1 MTYGRMRLNNASKP
15 IRHASALLLFGALL
29 QSSFTFS
36 SLTEN
41 RSYRAQQ
48 ITAASISSLPRG
60 GMDAI
65 AGSGD
70 WWLTDGELCA
80 AISDVEHD
88 AGIVAGGGSLIDI
101 GFCDRRDDQW
111 AYANVLTG
119 LAKEKAIRAQRITA
133 TSDKRRAEITVS
145 GEDQGLRQ
153 TLRYVLSDEHP
164 GELVLWVEVERVA
177 EGRAVQLSGML
188 TLYPNRA
195 MTPYALSSYLP
206 HYSLGFD
213 HPEIDRNN
221 VFSLVKGMMP
231 ADWNI
236 LLGSHA
242 AEPSI
247 SYGVQLK
254 SVYLSDSAGV
264 DHKLPQFLV
273 TLPHYS
279 LHGWMTRPLWFDSD
293 KPGLLQMAQSQLM
306 DLDVGERM
314 RAHFRIVPGKRA
326 DVAAISD
333 RIYSGPLLSGSVN
346 VAPVVVEINTA
357 EGLPLSQRRIEQ
369 PGKFS
374 VRLPSTARELQ
385 LTARSSW
392 GETLTET
399 LALPSELTGVVNAG
413 ALVFKQRSGVRL
425 PRGEAMKLIF
435 YGRDGTPTPRLRD
448 DLLNFRR
455 AGEPVEHSLVSNNVS
470 LAGVASDPTMVYL
483 PPGDYR
489 VLATRGIE
497 YSVTSTELQ
506 VRPGAMQELKIAA
519 PQREL
524 SSAWPSA
531 DLHVHASASFDS
543 ALPLSEQVRAFAA
556 QGADIMVL
564 AEHNRIVDGSA
575 VVASMGLADQVT
587 VIAGSELTGM
597 SRTAEAPTT
606 IGHSNIFPVVYRD
619 ALYAGGVPR
628 VEATRLRGLIAQTR
642 YRYPEAIFQL
652 NHPRSA
658 DPLDADSAFF
668 DHLSLGRS
676 FEPGLPLTHSRNRS
690 LLAVDPQSG
699 FRDIDIDA
707 MEVLNGAD
715 MKTYVAS
722 RRDWFAL
729 LKQGLSI
736 KATGNSDSHK
746 LDSAVAVP
754 RNYIQLANRAAPAS
768 EKDFA
773 RAIRQGRL
781 YFTTGPL
788 LEITLGDAGLGDTVV
803 GRKHTLTVMPRAA
816 SWVGLDTLRIY
827 LNGRLWREQ
836 KITAN
841 ERYSD
846 SIHVARDSVLN
857 VELSGPV
864 TALYREVLPGFEPLA
879 LSNPIFIDADGDGH
893 WQPPG
898 IP

>member
-1 MTYGRMRLNNASKP
+1 MKLSRIQMT
-15 IRHASALLLFGALL
+15 IRQTGALIL
-29 QSSFTFS
+29 IGALAQQVLAASG
-36 SLTEN
+36 LEH
-41 RSYRAQQ
+41 SYRAEQ
-48 ITAASISSLPRG
+48 IKAGSLTSFARG

-65 AGSGD
+65 AGTGD
-70 WWLTDGELCA
+70 WWISDGELCA
-80 AISDVEHD
+80 AVSDVDHD

-119 LAKEKAIRAQRITA
+119 LAKEKAIRAQRISAYT
-133 TSDKRRAEITVS
+133 DKRRAEITVV
-145 GEDQGLRQ
+145 GEDEGLRQ

-164 GELVLWVEVERVA
+164 GELALWVEVERVA
-177 EGRAVQLSGML
+177 KGRAVQLSGML

-206 HYSLGFD
+206 QYSLGFD
-213 HPEIDRNN
+213 HPEIDRSN
-221 VFSLVKGMMP
+221 VFSLVRGMMP

-254 SVYLSDSAGV
+254 SAYLTDADGV
-264 DHKLPQFLV
+264 DRKLPQFLV

-279 LHGWMTRPLWFDSD
+279 LHGWMTRPLWFDAD

-314 RAHFRIVPGKRA
+314 RAHFRIMPGQRA
-326 DVAAISD
+326 DVAAVTD
-333 RIYSGPLLSGSVN
+333 RLYAGATLSGSVN
-346 VAPVVVEINTA
+346 VAPVVVDIKSS
-357 EGLPLSQRRIEQ
+357 EGLPISQRRITTA
-369 PGKFS
+369 GKFS
-374 VRLPSTARELQ
+374 LRLPASVSGIE
-385 LTARSSW
+385 LTARSPW
-392 GETLTET
+392 GEELSSRLTVGGNT
-399 LALPSELTGVVNAG
+399 VDAG
-413 ALVFKQRSGVRL
+413 ALVFKERSGIRL
-425 PRGEAMKLIF
+425 PRGNAMKLVF
-435 YGRDGTPTPRLRD
+435 YGRNGTPTPRLRD

-470 LAGVASDPTMVYL
+470 LAGVASDPQVLYL
-483 PPGDYR
+483 PAGDYR

-497 YSVTSTELQ
+497 YGVTTADLQ
-506 VRPGAMQELKIAA
+506 VKPGVMQDLDIAA

-524 SSAWPSA
+524 SSDWVSA

-556 QGADIMVL
+556 QGADVL
-564 AEHNRIVDGSA
+564 VLTEHNRIVDGSSVPQA
-575 VVASMGLADQVT
+575 MGLGDQVS

-597 SRTAEAPTT
+597 SRTSEAPTT
-606 IGHSNIFPVVYRD
+606 IGHSNIFPLTYRES
-619 ALYAGGVPR
+619 LYAGGIPR

-642 YRYPEAIFQL
+642 YRAPDAIFQL

-668 DHLSLGRS
+668 DHLSLGKS
-676 FEPGLPLTHSRNRS
+676 FEPGLPLTHARNRS
-690 LLAVDPQSG
+690 LLASDPASG
-699 FRDIDIDA
+699 FRDIDFDV

-715 MKTYVAS
+715 MATYAAS
-722 RRDWFAL
+722 RRDWFSL
-729 LKQGLSI
+729 LKQGLPI
-736 KATGNSDSHK
+736 KAAGNSDSHK
-746 LDSAVAVP
+746 LESVVAVP
-754 RNYIQLANRAAPAS
+754 RNYIHLPGRGVPVS
-768 EKDFA
+768 EREFA
-773 RAIRQGRL
+773 RAIREGRM

-788 LEITLGDAGLGDTVV
+788 MEVALGTGKLGDTIA
-803 GRKHTLTVMPRAA
+803 GGEHRLKVMPRAA

-827 LNGRLWREQ
+827 LNGRVWKEQ
-836 KITAN
+836 KISAN
-841 ERYSD
+841 TLYSD
-846 SIHVARDSVLN
+846 SIHIERDSVLN

-879 LSNPIFIDADGDGH
+879 LSNPIYIDADGDDH

-898 IP
+898 VP